1 MSFSSFSERIGKLVT
16 NLDKVS
22 LSILEHYISQLTG
35 DKAIETLR
43 APYDREE
50 RLLRFA
56 EILSE
61 VDQELHDIA
70 PKTISLRGETYLKNI
85 VLSIETFEK
94 DLDFSQLERNLLS
107 AFVIVDGSKEELQK
121 YIHEY
126 SIKLRQKFIS
136 SSRGVVLERLTADS
150 SIKIYEQL
158 LKWQSESQYKTDQ
171 QTVIFEKMLKIFE
184 EHFESDKKLQPV
196 AVVQQKEKKRSKKK
210 LIMTGRKLKVFIS
223 YASEDEKQAR
233 DIYRTLEKCVEPWL
247 DKEKILP
254 GENWEMA
261 ISKAIDESDLMLI
274 LISKHVLY
282 KEGFLQKEIR
292 LAHERMMRKP
302 EGDIFIIPLRLD
314 AARLPDSLDKFQGV
328 SVTDDDWNNK
338 LTRAFQRKVEI
349 LKEHLADVQFSDK
362 CDNLT
367 ILTSALSPANKISG
381 CQDLLSAIM
390 RCEGLSNRDRLVKIG
405 HDMKYPRGLDNEI
418 MPATQD
424 LVKWCLDK
432 NKANRRDELVK
443 THLFGLEF
451 DGDGFS
457 NAYWDVLAFWLEC
470 SEDEKEVESKKEF
483 IKKEIQPRIA
493 DDQRNKIQS
502 LLNTD
507 IR

>member
-61 VDQELHDIA
+61 VDQELHDFS
-70 PKTISLRGETYLKNI
+70 PKNISLRGESYLKNI
-85 VLSIETFEK
+85 VFSIETFEK

-126 SIKLRQKFIS
+126 SIKLRQKFIAS
-136 SSRGVVLERLTADS
+136 SQGVVLERLTADS

-158 LKWQSESQYKTDQ
+158 LKWQSESQHKTDQ
-171 QTVIFEKMLKIFE
+171 QTIIFEKMLKIFE
-184 EHFESDKKLQPV
+184 EHFEGNKKLQLV
-196 AVVQQKEKKRSKKK
+196 EVVQQKEKKRSKKK

-223 YASEDEKQAR
+223 YASEDERQAR
-233 DIYRTLEKCVEPWL
+233 DIYRNLEKCVDPWL
-247 DKEKILP
+247 DKEKVLP

-261 ISKAIDESDLMLI
+261 ISKAIDESDLMLF

-314 AARLPDSLDKFQGV
+314 ATRLPDSLDKFQWV
-328 SVTDDDWNNK
+328 IVTDDDWNNK
-338 LTRAFQRKVEI
+338 LARTFQRKVEI
-349 LKEHLADVQFSDK
+349 LKERMVDVQFSDK
-362 CDNLT
+362 CNNLP
-367 ILTSALSPANKISG
+367 ILTDTLSSAKKMSG
-381 CQDLLSAIM
+381 CQNLLMSEFM
-390 RCEGLSNRDRLVKIG
+390 RCKGLRSHDYLAKIG
-405 HDMKYPRGLDNEI
+405 KAMNYPSKLDDNILVARRELVNWCI
-418 MPATQD
+418 GDTQ
-424 LVKWCLDK
+424 
-432 NKANRRDELVK
+432 RIDELVK
-443 THLFGLEF
+443 KHLFDIEF
-451 DGDGFS
+451 QGDKFS
-457 NAYWDVLAFWLEC
+457 AEYILVLGYWLEC
-470 SEDEKEVESKKEF
+470 SKDASELEEKKKFVEEEV
-483 IKKEIQPRIA
+483 QPYMPA
-493 DDQRNKIQS
+493 DQKSTLR
-502 LLNTD
+502 
-507 IR
+507 RE